1 MKLRTCTVSLV
12 TLSAAVL
19 LGTAAF
25 AGDLPKEGKFTATYS
40 SAGTFKGSPIGK
52 EALFSNFDE
61 NGLSLGDG
69 LFDHLSW
76 HCFGLYEV
84 LKGMAQFR
92 GHCIATDPAGDQLA
106 SDFVSD
112 GTFPADA
119 KNHAGPARSGQARG
133 SMPASVVAGLLSPT
147 AQSSKRRPTG
157 LMCSTVLMRAATSS
171 HNYGRGSLSGVLFH
185 E

>member
-119 KNHAGPARSGQARG
+119 KNPRGTGTFRAGTGKYAGISGGWTFVTHSPEFKTAADGTYVQHGTNEG
-133 SMPASVVAGLLSPT
+133 SYKLP
-147 AQSSKRRPTG
+147 
-157 LMCSTVLMRAATSS
+157 
-171 HNYGRGSLSGVLFH
+171 
-185 E
+185 